1 MSILTIKEHKNNLQI
16 YDTPN
21 NLDKQLTDDD
31 ISPLPNYSG
40 FSFLIVGPSGSGK
53 TTALYS
59 LMSKRKIKGK
69 RVSYRKLFDKIYI
82 ISPTMGKS
90 SIKNDPFKD
99 VNGDQVFRKL
109 TIEVLEKLE
118 NTLKENREEGLNSC
132 IILDDVGS
140 EIKASAQVLKKLT
153 AMIQNR
159 RHDFASYFILLQKWR
174 DAPTGIRNNI
184 SNLII
189 FKPKNEIEK
198 ESISNELFPFKKNKF
213 QQLFNYIFE
222 NDNKFSF
229 MYVDMSLKQTNK
241 FIFHNGFNKL
251 DLYDEETH
259 TAN

>member
-1 MSILTIKEHKNNLQI
+1 MTLNITEHKTNLKI

-21 NLDKQLTDDD
+21 HLDKKLTEDR

-59 LMSKRKIKGK
+59 LMSKKKIKGK

-82 ISPTMGKS
+82 ISPTIAKS
-90 SIKNDPFKD
+90 SIKDDPFKD
-99 VNGDQVFRKL
+99 INGDQIFRKL
-109 TIEVLEKLE
+109 TLDVLEKLE
-118 NTLKENREEGLNSC
+118 KTLKENREDDLNSC
-132 IILDDVGS
+132 VILDDVGS
-140 EIKASAQVLKKLT
+140 EIKASNQVLKKLT

-159 RHDFASYFILLQKWR
+159 RHDYASYFTLLQKFR

-198 ESISNELFPFKKNKF
+198 EAISNELFPFRKNKF
-213 QQLFNYIFE
+213 QQLFNYVFE

-229 MYVDMSLKQTNK
+229 LYVDMSLKQTNK

-251 DLYDEETH
+251 DIYDEETD
-259 TAN
+259 TSN